1 MLHLVLINPI
11 LKYIY
16 FSQNSSRLIDGTAV
30 LQEVS
35 NSSSAALAANASRGS
50 GAAGASGSSAS
61 NAGSVGSGEEQQP
74 RSGPE
79 QPAAGHNDVIGD
91 LLVCRTQKQTFVA
104 SASRDGVIKLW
115 K

>member
-1 MLHLVLINPI
+1 M
-11 LKYIY
+11 
-16 FSQNSSRLIDGTAV
+16 IDGTAV
-30 LQEVS
+30 LYEVPG
-35 NSSSAALAANASRGS
+35 NSSSAALNARGS
-50 GAAGASGSSAS
+50 GNAGAGASGSSAS

-91 LLVCRTQKQTFVA
+91 LLVCRTQKQIFVA

>member
-1 MLHLVLINPI
+1 M
-11 LKYIY
+11 
-16 FSQNSSRLIDGTAV
+16 IDGTAV
-30 LQEVS
+30 LYEVPG
-35 NSSSAALAANASRGS
+35 NSSSAALTGNASRGS
-50 GAAGASGSSAS
+50 GNAGGAGASGSSAS

>member
-1 MLHLVLINPI
+1 ML
-11 LKYIY
+11 Y
-16 FSQNSSRLIDGTAV
+16 
-30 LQEVS
+30 EVPG
-35 NSSSAALAANASRGS
+35 NSSSAALTANASRGS
-50 GAAGASGSSAS
+50 GTTGAGASGSSAS